1 MAVCVALALASC
13 TAQSDTTSAETVELT
28 FQQFDPAAQVTG
40 LQAAIDEF
48 NASHDRIRV
57 TMSNVAFADALNTF
71 VREAGAGG
79 GPDVLHTAFTWT
91 GDLASNGMILNLED
105 YIAADAPGAGID
117 DFLGQEINTYEDSLY
132 AIPFTADSFALT
144 YNIDVLAAAG
154 VAPPEDFD
162 ELIEVAATLTSGSG
176 ADTTYGLCFPMA
188 GAPGSEIWH
197 LTNVYLWGHGASVV
211 RNDDGDWNPG
221 TTDEQLADTIAYF
234 KSFLD
239 NGYTPENLLSI
250 PLAGDPVVAEG
261 LAQGSCAM
269 TVQTPQQFTVS
280 RESNENLGSAP
291 LPAGPEGRQ
300 LQMGGRSLSINTNSE
315 HPDEAWEFIRY
326 ITSQEVFEEYYT
338 NQFPAQA
345 TLLTEA
351 TFGPELSG
359 EPYRG
364 YAESLVEART
374 YVEYLGAP
382 APIPA
387 IWNALAEHFNA
398 AFAGQLSVEEAAQQ
412 LNSQLEQMLT
422 D

>member
-1 MAVCVALALASC
+1 
-13 TAQSDTTSAETVELT
+13 
-28 FQQFDPAAQVTG
+28 
-40 LQAAIDEF
+40 
-48 NASHDRIRV
+48 
-57 TMSNVAFADALNTF
+57 
-71 VREAGAGG
+71 
-79 GPDVLHTAFTWT
+79 
-91 GDLASNGMILNLED
+91 
-105 YIAADAPGAGID
+105 
-117 DFLGQEINTYEDSLY
+117 
-132 AIPFTADSFALT
+132 
-144 YNIDVLAAAG
+144 
-154 VAPPEDFD
+154 
-162 ELIEVAATLTSGSG
+162 
-176 ADTTYGLCFPMA
+176 
-188 GAPGSEIWH
+188 
-197 LTNVYLWGHGASVV
+197 
-211 RNDDGDWNPG
+211 
-221 TTDEQLADTIAYF
+221 F

-359 EPYRG
+359 EPY
-364 YAESLVEART
+364 
-374 YVEYLGAP
+374 
-382 APIPA
+382 
-387 IWNALAEHFNA
+387 
-398 AFAGQLSVEEAAQQ
+398 
-412 LNSQLEQMLT
+412 
-422 D
+422 